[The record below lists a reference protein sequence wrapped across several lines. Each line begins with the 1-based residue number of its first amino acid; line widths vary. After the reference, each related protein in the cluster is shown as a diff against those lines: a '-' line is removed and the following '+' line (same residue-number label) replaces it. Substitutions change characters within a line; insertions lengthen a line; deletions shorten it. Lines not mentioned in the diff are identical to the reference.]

1 MMAALASV
9 RPSKAPSSRASFP
22 RRSVQKEAEARRPV
36 PWKHQEKRH
45 SEGQGRG
52 LTRWRIVL
60 LGSASSGASSLVG
73 LLRAAVGAH
82 NSWPFPARGVSS
94 AHLSEASL
102 YSSPEAV
109 GKQPH
114 AKGADGVP
122 VSAQQPDSPAQG
134 KVFPEVEQVGGLV
147 LGADGM

>member
-1 MMAALASV
+1 M
-9 RPSKAPSSRASFP
+9 
-22 RRSVQKEAEARRPV
+22 
-36 PWKHQEKRH
+36 PWKQQEKRH

-73 LLRAAVGAH
+73 LLWAAVGTH
-82 NSWPFPARGVSS
+82 DSWPFPARGVSS
-94 AHLSEASL
+94 THLSEASL

-114 AKGADGVP
+114 AKEADGVP
-122 VSAQQPDSPAQG
+122 VTAQQPDSPAQR
-134 KVFPEVEQVGGLV
+134 KVFPEVAQGVGQVGGLAV
-147 LGADGM
+147 GGLALGADGT